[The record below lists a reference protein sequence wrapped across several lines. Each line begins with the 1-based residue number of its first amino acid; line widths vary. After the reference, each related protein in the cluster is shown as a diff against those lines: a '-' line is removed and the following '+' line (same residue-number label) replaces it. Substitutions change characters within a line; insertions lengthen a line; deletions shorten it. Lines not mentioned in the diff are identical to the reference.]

1 MEQQLTLNDIIE
13 EERVLGRIF
22 LCEKCKKICYNIY
35 ISKCGHIFCNHC
47 LLLGTQN
54 YCPTCKLYLKP
65 NDINDGQ
72 FLDNFLNIHI
82 SCYCVNKSLGCSWKG
97 SIKEYYTKHIHNCI
111 LCYNEVDDKIKN
123 TEERIK
129 DNWVN
134 NCIFKVIKPKEENTI
149 DSDIFNNTMLSENAL
164 KDLQKIITGDY
175 NESEQSIYSN
185 NAQYDSTSDGSKE
198 QKGKDSEI
206 SNLRNDDNIITI
218 KAEYASV
225 NDPYVFFFPFCITY
239 SMNIKCE
246 LRVIQRDYS
255 KTSII
260 SFGLSED
267 KNIFHN
273 YFDSI
278 YEDFF
283 SLNEVIL
290 IEYNAEDNTIFISN
304 SNKKISIENV
314 LPKEDLEVKKK
325 YYPFIMFTSPSNLF
339 ELHIY

>member
-1 MEQQLTLNDIIE
+1 MEQQLSLNDIIE
-13 EERVLGRIF
+13 DERVLGKIF

-54 YCPTCKLYLKP
+54 YCPTCKRYLKP
-65 NDINDGQ
+65 NDINEGQ
-72 FLDNFLNIHI
+72 FLDNFLTIHI
-82 SCYCVNKSLGCSWKG
+82 TCYCVNKSLGCSWRG
-97 SIKEYYTKHIHNCI
+97 TIKEYYTKHIHNCI
-111 LCYNEVDDKIKN
+111 LCYNEEDDKIKN
-123 TEERIK
+123 AEESLK
-129 DNWVN
+129 GDWVN

-149 DSDIFNNTMLSENAL
+149 DNGITKNKILSENLL

-175 NESEQSIYSN
+175 TESEQSIYSN
-185 NAQYDSTSDGSKE
+185 NVQYDSTSYGSKD
-198 QKGKDSEI
+198 QQLKVSEI
-206 SNLRNDDNIITI
+206 TNSNNDDGTITI

-239 SMNIKCE
+239 TMNIKCE
-246 LRVIQRDYS
+246 LRVLQRDYS

-267 KNIFHN
+267 KNSFHN

-283 SLNEVIL
+283 SLNEIIVIQ
-290 IEYNAEDNTIFISN
+290 YNAQDNTIIISN
-304 SNKKISIENV
+304 SKKKISIDKV
-314 LPKEDLEVKKK
+314 LPKEDFVKK
-325 YYPFIMFTSPSNLF
+325 YYPFIMFTSPINVF
-339 ELHIY
+339 ELHIYY